1 MKKLL
6 TILLPILAVVGFSS
20 IFIVD
25 ETQQVVILQLGKP
38 VKTVTEPGLNVKL
51 PFPFQEKITF
61 DDRLLEYDSPPEEIL
76 SKDKKSLIVD
86 NYVRWKIVY
95 PLQFLKTVQAIPT
108 AKSRMDDIV
117 YSELRRELGTHDM
130 VEIIT
135 ENREEIMDIVTR
147 QSNSATLAY
156 GISVVDVRIRRVDLP
171 AENEESIYAR
181 MEAERKRQ
189 ANKFRSEGEE
199 EAQKI
204 RAATDRDKTIILAD
218 AYKEAEKIRGEG
230 DAKAVQIYAR
240 SYSADPK
247 FYEFVRTLDTYKKVV
262 DDKTTL
268 VLPSGS
274 KLFKLLMDGKKF

>member
-38 VKTVTEPGLNVKL
+38 VKTITEPGLNVKL

-86 NYVRWKIVY
+86 NYVRWKIVD

-147 QSNSATLAY
+147 QSNTATLSY

-274 KLFKLLMDGKKF
+274 KLFKLLMDGK

>member
-1 MKKLL
+1 MKKILSV
-6 TILLPILAVVGFSS
+6 LLPVLALVGFSS

-25 ETQQVVILQLGKP
+25 ETEQVVILQLGKP
-38 VKTVTEPGLNVKL
+38 VKTVTNPGLNFKL
-51 PFPFQEKITF
+51 PFPLQEKITF

-86 NYVRWKIVY
+86 NYVRWKIVD
-95 PLQFLKTVQAIPT
+95 PLQFLKTVQAVPT

-135 ENREEIMDIVTR
+135 ENREQIMDIITK

-230 DAKAVQIYAR
+230 DAKAVQVYAK

-247 FYEFVRTLDTYKKVV
+247 FYEFVRTLDAYKKVV

-268 VLPSGS
+268 VLPSNS
-274 KLFKLLMDGKKF
+274 KLFKLLMDGN

>member
-1 MKKLL
+1 MKKALL
-6 TILLPILAVVGFSS
+6 FLLPVIALVGFSS

-25 ETQQVVILQLGKP
+25 ETEQVVILQLGKP
-38 VKTVTEPGLNVKL
+38 VKTVTKPGLNFKL
-51 PFPFQEKITF
+51 PFPIQEKITF

-86 NYVRWKIVY
+86 NYVRWKIVD

-135 ENREEIMDIVTR
+135 ENREEIMDVITEE
-147 QSNSATLAY
+147 SNSATLDY

-171 AENEESIYAR
+171 AENEASIYAR

-230 DAKAVQIYAR
+230 DAKAVQVYAR
-240 SYSADPK
+240 SYSSDPK

-268 VLPSGS
+268 VLPSDS
-274 KLFKLLMDGKKF
+274 KLFKLLLDGK

>member
-86 NYVRWKIVY
+86 NYVRWKIID

-147 QSNSATLAY
+147 QSNTATLAY

-199 EAQKI
+199 EAQK
-204 RAATDRDKTIILAD
+204 TDKSGPITTGEQGY
-218 AYKEAEKIRGEG
+218 YK
-230 DAKAVQIYAR
+230 
-240 SYSADPK
+240 
-247 FYEFVRTLDTYKKVV
+247 
-262 DDKTTL
+262 
-268 VLPSGS
+268 VLGY
-274 KLFKLLMDGKKF
+274 

>member
-1 MKKLL
+1 M
-6 TILLPILAVVGFSS
+6 
-20 IFIVD
+20 
-25 ETQQVVILQLGKP
+25 
-38 VKTVTEPGLNVKL
+38 NVKL

-86 NYVRWKIVY
+86 NYVRWKIVD

-230 DAKAVQIYAR
+230 DARAVQIYAR

-247 FYEFVRTLDTYKKVV
+247 FYEFVRTLDTYKQVV

-274 KLFKLLMDGKKF
+274 KLFKLLMDGK

>member
-1 MKKLL
+1 MKKALSL
-6 TILLPILAVVGFSS
+6 LLPAIALVGFSS

-25 ETQQVVILQLGKP
+25 ETEQVVILQLGKP
-38 VKTVTEPGLNVKL
+38 VKTVTEPGLNFKL
-51 PFPFQEKITF
+51 PFPIQEKITF

-86 NYVRWKIVY
+86 NYVRWKIVD

-135 ENREEIMDIVTR
+135 ENREEIMDVITR
-147 QSNSATLAY
+147 ESNSATLDY

-171 AENEESIYAR
+171 AENEASIYAR

-218 AYKEAEKIRGEG
+218 AYKEAERIRGEG
-230 DAKAVQIYAR
+230 DAKAVQVYAR
-240 SYSADPK
+240 SYSSDPK

-268 VLPSGS
+268 VLPSDS
-274 KLFKLLMDGKKF
+274 KLFKLLLDGK

>member
-1 MKKLL
+1 MKRLL
-6 TILLPILAVVGFSS
+6 ALALPILTLIGLSS

-38 VKTVTEPGLNVKL
+38 VKTVTEPGFNVKL
-51 PFPFQEKITF
+51 PFPFQEKIVF
-61 DDRLLEYDSPPEEIL
+61 DDRLLEYDSPPEAIL

-86 NYVRWKIVY
+86 NYVRWKIVD

-135 ENREEIMDIVTR
+135 QNREEIMDVVTR
-147 QSNSATLAY
+147 ASNEATLSY
-156 GISVVDVRIRRVDLP
+156 GISVIDVRIRRVDLP

-189 ANKFRSEGEE
+189 ANKFRSEGSE

-218 AYKEAEKIRGEG
+218 AYKEAERIRGEG
-230 DAKAVQIYAR
+230 DAKAVQVYAR
-240 SYSADPK
+240 SYSSDPK
-247 FYEFVRTLDTYKKVV
+247 FYEFVRTLDAYKKVV

-268 VLPSGS
+268 VLPSDS
-274 KLFKLLMDGKKF
+274 KLFKLLIEGK

>member
-1 MKKLL
+1 MKKALSL
-6 TILLPILAVVGFSS
+6 LLPVIALVGFSA

-25 ETQQVVILQLGKP
+25 ETEQVVILQLGKP
-38 VKTVTEPGLNVKL
+38 VKTVTKPGLNFKL
-51 PFPFQEKITF
+51 PFPIQEKITF

-86 NYVRWKIVY
+86 NYVRWKIVD

-135 ENREEIMDIVTR
+135 ENREEIMDVITR
-147 QSNSATLAY
+147 ESNSATLDY

-171 AENEESIYAR
+171 AENEASIYAR

-230 DAKAVQIYAR
+230 DAKAVQVYAR
-240 SYSADPK
+240 SYSSDPK
-247 FYEFVRTLDTYKKVV
+247 FYEFVRTLDAYKKVV

-268 VLPSGS
+268 VLPSDS
-274 KLFKLLMDGKKF
+274 KLFKLLLDGK

>member
-1 MKKLL
+1 MKKIFTFILPVLL
-6 TILLPILAVVGFSS
+6 LVGFSS

-25 ETQQVVILQLGKP
+25 ETNQVVILQLGKP
-38 VKTVTEPGLNVKL
+38 VRTVTKPGINLKL

-76 SKDKKSLIVD
+76 SKDKKTLIVD
-86 NYVRWKIVY
+86 NYVRWKIVD

-135 ENREEIMDIVTR
+135 QNREEIMDVVTKA
-147 QSNSATLAY
+147 SSKATLSY

-171 AENEESIYAR
+171 SQNEESIYAR

-247 FYEFVRTLDTYKKVV
+247 FYEFVRTLDAYKKVV

-274 KLFKLLMDGKKF
+274 KLFKLLMDGK

>member
-1 MKKLL
+1 MKKILSV
-6 TILLPILAVVGFSS
+6 LLPVLALVGFSS

-25 ETQQVVILQLGKP
+25 ETEQVVILQLGKP
-38 VKTVTEPGLNVKL
+38 VKTVTNPGLNFKL

-86 NYVRWKIVY
+86 NYVRWKIVD
-95 PLQFLKTVQAIPT
+95 PLQFLKTVQAVPT

-135 ENREEIMDIVTR
+135 ENREEIMDIITK

-230 DAKAVQIYAR
+230 DAKAVQVYAK

-247 FYEFVRTLDTYKKVV
+247 FYEFVRTLDAYKKVV

-268 VLPSGS
+268 VLPSDS
-274 KLFKLLMDGKKF
+274 KLFKLLMDGN

>member
-1 MKKLL
+1 MKRVIAL
-6 TILLPILAVVGFSS
+6 ILPVLALVGLSS

-25 ETQQVVILQLGKP
+25 ETQQVVLLQLGKP
-38 VKTVTEPGLNVKL
+38 VRTITEPGFNAKL
-51 PFPFQEKITF
+51 PFPFQEKIVF
-61 DDRLLEYDSPPEEIL
+61 DDRLLEYDSPPEAIL

-86 NYVRWKIVY
+86 NYVRWKIVD

-135 ENREEIMDIVTR
+135 ENREEIMDVVTKA
-147 QSNSATLAY
+147 SNEATLSY
-156 GISVVDVRIRRVDLP
+156 GISVIDVRIRRVDLP
-171 AENEESIYAR
+171 SENEESIYAR

-189 ANKFRSEGEE
+189 ANKFRSEGSE

-230 DAKAVQIYAR
+230 DAKAVQVYAK
-240 SYSADPK
+240 SYSSDPK
-247 FYEFVRTLDTYKKVV
+247 FYEFVRTLDAYKKVI

-268 VLPSGS
+268 VLPSDS
-274 KLFKLLMDGKKF
+274 KLFKLLIEGK

>member
-38 VKTVTEPGLNVKL
+38 VKTITEPGLNVKL
-51 PFPFQEKITF
+51 PFPLQEKITF

-86 NYVRWKIVY
+86 NYVRWKIVD

-230 DAKAVQIYAR
+230 DARAVQIYAR

-274 KLFKLLMDGKKF
+274 KLFKLLMDGK

>member
-1 MKKLL
+1 MKKIFTFILPVLL
-6 TILLPILAVVGFSS
+6 LVGFSS

-25 ETQQVVILQLGKP
+25 ETNQVVILQLGKP
-38 VKTVTEPGLNVKL
+38 VKTVTKPGINLKL

-76 SKDKKSLIVD
+76 SKDKKTLIVD
-86 NYVRWKIVY
+86 NYVRWKIVD

-135 ENREEIMDIVTR
+135 ENREEIMEVVTNA
-147 QSNSATLAY
+147 SNKATLSY

-171 AENEESIYAR
+171 SQNEESIYAR

-247 FYEFVRTLDTYKKVV
+247 FYEFVRTLDVYKKVV

-274 KLFKLLMDGKKF
+274 KLFKLLMDGK